1 MNFASHFTNSEFVM
15 SDLHI
20 ISQFATAMLN
30 TATLD
35 DLLWAITKNIGETLG
50 FDDCVIYIN
59 VNNTLVQKA
68 AFGIKNPNE
77 RNLYNE
83 ITIPVGKGIVGNVA
97 QSKTSEI
104 VADTTIDCRYIWDE
118 FSGKSELAVPIVYEN
133 KTIGVIDSES
143 SKKNAYTQKD
153 KELLQII
160 ANIAAPR
167 IASAQY
173 CSKLQ
178 QTQLQLKKS
187 NCELSTSLKQLK
199 ENQKILIQ
207 TEKMASIGLLAAGV
221 AHEINNPLSFSIS
234 NVCYFKECIEDINN
248 MHQAIF
254 NHKDTSPAVKNQ
266 LQSANYIQS
275 LQGIA
280 DVIEETSNGLLR
292 IKNIVS
298 DLCGYARNEEKLLA
312 NYDVNNGIKV
322 VTNILR
328 GEINNNCHLEFDFG
342 QLPVLYGNETKIHQ
356 VFMNIILN
364 AVQASRDNGLITV
377 KTYLDDNF
385 ACIDI
390 SDNGQGINNENLQ
403 NIFTPFYTT
412 KPIGKGTGLGL
423 FICYQIITKDHGG
436 QIKVFSN
443 HNKTTFRI
451 MLPLYNV
458 EQLRMQSFA

>member
-1 MNFASHFTNSEFVM
+1 M

-30 TATLD
+30 AATLD
-35 DLLWAITKNIGETLG
+35 DLLWAITKNIGEKLG
-50 FDDCVIYIN
+50 FDDCVIYLNI
-59 VNNTLVQKA
+59 NNTLIQKA

-104 VADTTIDCRYIWDE
+104 VPDTSIDCRYIWDE
-118 FSGKSELAVPIVYEN
+118 FSGKSELTVPIIYEN

-143 SKKNAYTQKD
+143 SIKNAYSQND
-153 KELLQII
+153 MELLQII

-173 CSKLQ
+173 CSELQ
-178 QTQLQLKKS
+178 QTQLQLEKS

-199 ENQKILIQ
+199 ESQEVLVQ

-234 NVCYFKECIEDINN
+234 NVCFFKECIEDINTI
-248 MHQAIF
+248 HQTIF
-254 NHKDTSPAVKNQ
+254 SHKDTPQTVKNQ
-266 LQSANYIQS
+266 LLSANYVQT
-275 LQGIA
+275 LQDIT
-280 DVIEETSNGLLR
+280 DVVEETSNGLLR

-312 NYDVNNGIKV
+312 NYDVNNGIKI

-328 GEINNNCHLEFDFG
+328 GEINNNCHLELDFG
-342 QLPVLYGNETKIHQ
+342 QLPTLYGNETKIHQ

-364 AVQASRDNGLITV
+364 AVQASQGNGLITV
-377 KTYLDDNF
+377 RTYLDDNF

-390 SDNGQGINNENLQ
+390 SDNGQGINNKNLQ

-443 HNKTTFRI
+443 HRKTTFRI
-451 MLPLYNV
+451 MLPLNNKK
-458 EQLRMQSFA
+458 QLSLHSCA

>member
-1 MNFASHFTNSEFVM
+1 MKRRTRPNFTPEFRLECAQLVVDKGYSVIEAS
-15 SDLHI
+15 
-20 ISQFATAMLN
+20 Q
-30 TATLD
+30 
-35 DLLWAITKNIGETLG
+35 
-50 FDDCVIYIN
+50 
-59 VNNTLVQKA
+59 
-68 AFGIKNPNE
+68 
-77 RNLYNE
+77 
-83 ITIPVGKGIVGNVA
+83 
-97 QSKTSEI
+97 
-104 VADTTIDCRYIWDE
+104 
-118 FSGKSELAVPIVYEN
+118 
-133 KTIGVIDSES
+133 
-143 SKKNAYTQKD
+143 
-153 KELLQII
+153 
-160 ANIAAPR
+160 
-167 IASAQY
+167 
-173 CSKLQ
+173 
-178 QTQLQLKKS
+178 
-187 NCELSTSLKQLK
+187 
-199 ENQKILIQ
+199 
-207 TEKMASIGLLAAGV
+207 
-221 AHEINNPLSFSIS
+221 
-234 NVCYFKECIEDINN
+234 
-248 MHQAIF
+248 
-254 NHKDTSPAVKNQ
+254 AVKNQ

-275 LQGIA
+275 LQGIE
-280 DVIEETSNGLLR
+280 DVIEETSNGLL
-292 IKNIVS
+292 IIINIVS
-298 DLCGYARNEEKLLA
+298 DLCGYARNEDKLLA